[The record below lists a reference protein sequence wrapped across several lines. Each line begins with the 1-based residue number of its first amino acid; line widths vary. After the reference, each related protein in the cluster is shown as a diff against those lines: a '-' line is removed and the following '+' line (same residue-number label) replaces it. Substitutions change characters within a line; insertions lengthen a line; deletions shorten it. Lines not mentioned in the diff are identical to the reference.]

1 MKLLHY
7 FHNDY
12 YSPLEIAHMVLTNES
27 LRESVLIVDTDY
39 NIDSENK
46 VLFFGEGEQEDTDI
60 PEEALHVLANPE
72 LYPLTL
78 GSIATHGFK
87 G

>member
-1 MKLLHY
+1 MIDDMYELHDLI
-7 FHNDY
+7 NG
-12 YSPLEIAHMVLTNES
+12 LTPKKKVIDFIK
-27 LRESVLIVDTDY
+27 RELKGDIYNYPSILKSVRRECFSHKD
-39 NIDSENK
+39 K
-46 VLFFGEGEQEDTDI
+46 K
-60 PEEALHVLANPE
+60 EEALHVLANPE